1 MLTFSQIGLLTT
13 TSRVRETDVFF
24 TRQER
29 SDPVSPAAGS
39 FLARRAGERQAQER
53 EAGAGAGEA
62 GRTLSRVS
70 PGRRFARFTAL
81 KPLRPTST

>member
-39 FLARRAGERQAQER
+39 FLARRAGEQVRGRRRRGKQEQAQER
-53 EAGAGAGEA
+53 QAGPCLEFPQVGV
-62 GRTLSRVS
+62 L
-70 PGRRFARFTAL
+70 PAL
-81 KPLRPTST
+81 LP

>member
-13 TSRVRETDVFF
+13 TSVRETDVFF

-39 FLARRAGERQAQER
+39 FLARRAGERQA
-53 EAGAGAGEA
+53 GEGSRSRRRR
-62 GRTLSRVS
+62 GRQDPV
-70 PGRRFARFTAL
+70 
-81 KPLRPTST
+81 

>member
-13 TSRVRETDVFF
+13 TSARETEVFF

-53 EAGAGAGEA
+53 QAGPCLEFPQVGV
-62 GRTLSRVS
+62 L
-70 PGRRFARFTAL
+70 PAL
-81 KPLRPTST
+81 LP